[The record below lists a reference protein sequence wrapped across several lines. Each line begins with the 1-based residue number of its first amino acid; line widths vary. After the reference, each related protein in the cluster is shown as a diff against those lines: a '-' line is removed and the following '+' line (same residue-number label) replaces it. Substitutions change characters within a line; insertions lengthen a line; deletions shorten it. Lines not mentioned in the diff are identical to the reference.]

1 MVKEGGKPP
10 FFFKTGRQGI
20 IDLLFFNSRVILM
33 AKRKVYAYMVGEKK
47 GITETWP
54 ECEAKVSGRPEAR
67 FKGFESY
74 AEAEKWLEA
83 GANYSIKHLTAEKGI
98 YFDAGTGPGNG
109 VEASVTD
116 ERGKGLLGK
125 ILPAASLNRQGRQ
138 FAPQG
143 ATNNYGELLACKYAL
158 QIAEKEGVKNIFGDS
173 KLVIDYW
180 SKWMVKKGVSEET
193 VKLAKEVSKL
203 REAFEKEGGKI
214 KRVSGGSNPADLG
227 FHKG

>member
-1 MVKEGGKPP
+1 
-10 FFFKTGRQGI
+10 
-20 IDLLFFNSRVILM
+20 M
-33 AKRKVYAYMVGEKK
+33 AKRKVYAYLVGEKK

-54 ECEAKVSGRPEAR
+54 ECQAIVSGRPEAR
-67 FKGFESY
+67 FKGFENY
-74 AEAEKWLEA
+74 EAAEKWLEA
-83 GANYSIKHLTAEKGI
+83 GADYSIKHIAAEEGI

-116 ERGKGLLGK
+116 EKGRALLKK
-125 ILPAASLNRQGRQ
+125 ILPPEALNREGRQ
-138 FAPQG
+138 YAPQG

-158 QIAEKEGVKNIFGDS
+158 QIAEKEGVKKIFGDS

-193 VKLAKEVSKL
+193 VKLAREVSKL
-203 REAFEKEGGKI
+203 REVFEKAGGKV